1 MALSWKR
8 DAAAAEAQAWTSDR
22 RLYLTADGRAVGE
35 GDTDALSLLVP
46 EGGRIPLADALRY
59 GLVPA
64 VADQLEA
71 TADIETS
78 VGESGETHE
87 QLADTFRPIP
97 EA

>member
-59 GLVPA
+59 GLVAPA
-64 VADQLEA
+64 PDPDEP
-71 TADIETS
+71 DEPEP
-78 VGESGETHE
+78 GHE